1 MDALLRGRRAIVTGA
16 SGGIGGAIARAMER
30 AGATVVGIDYRA
42 DETAGFPV
50 VAGDLSTRA
59 GGHGAVA
66 EAIAIAGGVD
76 IMVHCAIWMRYG
88 DLAAIEQAHFD
99 RLLGSAVGGILWS
112 VQAALPHLRPGA
124 SIVNLSSVAAFRGAK
139 SSIVYGAAKGAVD
152 AMTRHLAAE
161 LGPAGIRVNAIAPG
175 FVDTEAA
182 RQKVGDARIAERLR
196 STPMGALATPDAI
209 ADAAI
214 FLASDHA
221 ASISGETLVVDGGRN
236 ATAFND

>member
-1 MDALLRGRRAIVTGA
+1 MQGLLQGRRTIVTGA
-16 SGGIGGAIARAMER
+16 TGGIGSVIARRMKC
-30 AGATVVGIDYRA
+30 AGARVVGIDYRT
-42 DETAGFPV
+42 DGDAGFPLV
-50 VAGDLSTRA
+50 VGDIETRDGRHAAISRAIELA
-59 GGHGAVA
+59 GGDA
-66 EAIAIAGGVD
+66 

-88 DLAAIEQAHFD
+88 ELAEIEQAHFD
-99 RLLGSAVGGILWS
+99 RLLASAVGGILWS
-112 VQAALPHLRPGA
+112 VQAALPTLGRGA
-124 SIVNLSSVAAFRGAK
+124 SIVNLSSVAAFRGAR
-139 SSIVYGAAKGAVD
+139 SSLLYGAAKGAVD

-182 RQKVGDARIAERLR
+182 RRKVGEARIEERLR
-196 STPMGALATPDAI
+196 STPLGALPRPEAI

-221 ASISGETLVVDGGRN
+221 AAISGETLIVDGGRN